1 MGKLAAFLKSCVA
14 TPFNIVLSILTA
26 LLLAW
31 LLPELIKWALID
43 AVWSGNSSKACEGH
57 DAACWVFIRLR
68 FDQLLYGPYP
78 TSERWRVDVVA
89 ALAVVAIA
97 FVLMPVRHAGAR
109 KLIGLVSLVA
119 LPVVAAPLLAGGFAG
134 LKPVP
139 TVDWGGIMLNI
150 VIAAWSIATAIPLGL
165 LLALGRR
172 SEMPVIGYACAT
184 FIELWRSLP
193 LIGVLFLAVVMFP
206 LFVPPGFESDR
217 LVRALIAFTLFN
229 AAIFAE
235 VFRGG
240 LQAIPHGQ
248 REAARSLGLGYWR
261 MTGLIVLPQVVR
273 IVMPGH
279 DQHLRVDHQGNDRG
293 ADYRPDRISRRA
305 ADRVFRPRMADRR
318 PDPHH
323 RLSVR
328 RTRVLVAVLCALALQ
343 RAAGPH
349 DGGAARARQ
358 GASSLDFKAR
368 NQSSPS
374 HTP

>member
-14 TPFNIVLSILTA
+14 TPANVVLSIATA

-31 LLPELIKWALID
+31 LLPELVKWSIVD

-78 TSERWRVDVVA
+78 ASERWRVDVVA
-89 ALAVVAIA
+89 ALAVLAIGMM
-97 FVLMPVRHAGAR
+97 LMPVRRAGAR
-109 KLIGLVSLVA
+109 KLVGLAALCA
-119 LPVVAAPLLAGGFAG
+119 LPVVAAPLLAGGFFG
-134 LKPVP
+134 LKAVP
-139 TVDWGGIMLNI
+139 TTDWGGIMLNI
-150 VIAAWSIATAIPLGL
+150 VIASWSIATAIPLGL

-172 SEMPVIGYACAT
+172 SEMPVVGYACAT

-206 LFVPPGFESDR
+206 LFVPAGFESDR

-261 MTGLIVLPQVVR
+261 MTALVVLPQVIR
-273 IVMPGH
+273 IVMPGMINTCVSIIKETTVVLIIGLIEFLAVLQIAFSDPEWLIG
-279 DQHLRVDHQGNDRG
+279 DQIRTTGYLFAALVFWSLCFALSRYSAWLDRAMAG
-293 ADYRPDRISRRA
+293 RPIERA
-305 ADRVFRPRMADRR
+305 A
-318 PDPHH
+318 
-323 RLSVR
+323 
-328 RTRVLVAVLCALALQ
+328 
-343 RAAGPH
+343 
-349 DGGAARARQ
+349 
-358 GASSLDFKAR
+358 
-368 NQSSPS
+368 
-374 HTP
+374 

>member
-14 TPFNIVLSILTA
+14 TPFNIVLSVLTV

-89 ALAVVAIA
+89 ALALVAIA

-119 LPVVAAPLLAGGFAG
+119 LPLVAAPLLAGGFLG
-134 LKPVP
+134 LKLVP

-273 IVMPGH
+273 IVMPGMINTC
-279 DQHLRVDHQGNDRG
+279 VS
-293 ADYRPDRISRRA
+293 IIKETT
-305 ADRVFRPRMADRR
+305 V
-318 PDPHH
+318 
-323 RLSVR
+323 
-328 RTRVLVAVLCALALQ
+328 VLIIGLIEFLAVLQIAFSDPEWLIGDQIRTTGYLFAALVFWSLCFALS
-343 RAAGPH
+343 RYSARL
-349 DGGAARARQ
+349 DRTMAARPGPA
-358 GASSLDFKAR
+358 KA
-368 NQSSPS
+368 PVA
-374 HTP
+374 

>member
-1 MGKLAAFLKSCVA
+1 MSRLIAFARSCFA
-14 TPFNIVLSILTA
+14 TPFNAVLSILTL

-31 LLPELIKWALID
+31 LLPEFIKWAVID

-78 TSERWRVDVVA
+78 ASERWRVDVVA
-89 ALAVVAIA
+89 ALAVLAIA
-97 FVLMPVRHAGAR
+97 LMLMPTHRAGAH
-109 KLIGLVSLVA
+109 KLIGLAALCLLPLVA
-119 LPVVAAPLLAGGFAG
+119 VPLLAGGFAG

-139 TVDWGGIMLNI
+139 TVNWGGIMLNI

-172 SEMPVIGYACAT
+172 SGMPVIAYACAT

-206 LFVPPGFESDR
+206 LFVPAGFESDK
-217 LVRALIAFTLFN
+217 LARALIAFTLFN

-248 REAARSLGLGYWR
+248 HEAARSLGLGYWR
-261 MTGLIVLPQVVR
+261 TTGLVVLPQVLR
-273 IVMPGH
+273 IVMPGMINTCVSIIKETTVVLIIGLIEFLAVLQIAFADPEWLIG
-279 DQHLRVDHQGNDRG
+279 DQVRSTGYLFAALVFWSLCFGL
-293 ADYRPDRISRRA
+293 SRYSARL
-305 ADRVFRPRMADRR
+305 DRR
-318 PDPHH
+318 M
-323 RLSVR
+323 RVVR
-328 RTRVLVAVLCALALQ
+328 VAAE
-343 RAAGPH
+343 
-349 DGGAARARQ
+349 
-358 GASSLDFKAR
+358 KA
-368 NQSSPS
+368 
-374 HTP
+374 

>member
-1 MGKLAAFLKSCVA
+1 MTKLAALLKSCIA
-14 TPFNIVLSILTA
+14 TPANIALSILTV

-43 AVWSGNSSKACEGH
+43 AIWSGNSSKACEGH

-78 TSERWRVDVVA
+78 ASERWRVDVVA
-89 ALAVVAIA
+89 ALAALAIGMM
-97 FVLMPVRHAGAR
+97 LMPVRRAGAR
-109 KLIGLVSLVA
+109 KLMGLAALCL
-119 LPVVAAPLLAGGFAG
+119 LPVVAAPLLAGGFFG
-134 LKPVP
+134 LKPVA

-206 LFVPPGFESDR
+206 LFVPAGFESDR

-261 MTGLIVLPQVVR
+261 MTGLVVLPQVVR
-273 IVMPGH
+273 IVMPGMINTC
-279 DQHLRVDHQGNDRG
+279 VS
-293 ADYRPDRISRRA
+293 IIKETT
-305 ADRVFRPRMADRR
+305 V
-318 PDPHH
+318 
-323 RLSVR
+323 
-328 RTRVLVAVLCALALQ
+328 VLIIGLVEFLAVLQIAFSDPEWLIGDQIRTTGYLFAALVFWSLCFALS
-343 RAAGPH
+343 RYS
-349 DGGAARARQ
+349 ARLDRTLASRPVEARV
-358 GASSLDFKAR
+358 AKPAD
-368 NQSSPS
+368 
-374 HTP
+374 

>member
-1 MGKLAAFLKSCVA
+1 MAKLVAFLKSCVA
-14 TPFNIVLSILTA
+14 TPFNIVLSLLTI

-31 LLPELIKWALID
+31 LLPELITWALID

-68 FDQLLYGPYP
+68 FDQILYGPYP

-89 ALAVVAIA
+89 ALAVLAISLM
-97 FVLMPVRHAGAR
+97 LMPVRRTGVR
-109 KLIGLVSLVA
+109 KLMGLVA
-119 LPVVAAPLLAGGFAG
+119 LCLLPVVGAPLLAGGFAG
-134 LKPVP
+134 LKPVA

-172 SEMPVIGYACAT
+172 SGMPVIAYACAT

-217 LVRALIAFTLFN
+217 LARALIAFTLFN

-240 LQAIPHGQ
+240 LQAIPASQH
-248 REAARSLGLGYWR
+248 EAARSLGLGYWR
-261 MTGLIVLPQVVR
+261 TTAHIVLPQVIR
-273 IVMPGH
+273 IVMPGMINTCVSIIKETTVVLIIGLIEFLAVLQIAFADPEWLIG
-279 DQHLRVDHQGNDRG
+279 DQVRNTGYLFAAIVFWSLCFGLSRYSARLDR
-293 ADYRPDRISRRA
+293 
-305 ADRVFRPRMADRR
+305 RMAAR
-318 PDPHH
+318 PVEAP
-323 RLSVR
+323 
-328 RTRVLVAVLCALALQ
+328 
-343 RAAGPH
+343 AA
-349 DGGAARARQ
+349 
-358 GASSLDFKAR
+358 
-368 NQSSPS
+368 
-374 HTP
+374 

>member
-1 MGKLAAFLKSCVA
+1 MGKVAACLKSCVA
-14 TPFNIVLSILTA
+14 TPANLALSIATL

-31 LLPELIKWALID
+31 LLPELIKWSIID
-43 AVWSGNSSKACEGH
+43 AVWSGNTSKVCEGH

-68 FDQLLYGPYP
+68 SEQLLYGPYP
-78 TSERWRVDVVA
+78 ASERWRVDVVA
-89 ALAVVAIA
+89 ALAVLAIGMM
-97 FVLMPVRHAGAR
+97 LLPVRRAGVR
-109 KLIGLVSLVA
+109 KLIGLAARCA
-119 LPVVAAPLLAGGFAG
+119 LPLIAAPLLAGGLFG
-134 LKPVP
+134 LRPVP
-139 TVDWGGIMLNI
+139 TTEWGGIMLNI

-217 LVRALIAFTLFN
+217 LARALIAFTLFN

-261 MTGLIVLPQVVR
+261 MTALVVLPQVVR
-273 IVMPGH
+273 IVMPGMINTC
-279 DQHLRVDHQGNDRG
+279 VS
-293 ADYRPDRISRRA
+293 IIKETT
-305 ADRVFRPRMADRR
+305 V
-318 PDPHH
+318 
-323 RLSVR
+323 
-328 RTRVLVAVLCALALQ
+328 VLIIGLIEFLAVLQIAFSDPEWLIGDQIRTTGYLFAALVFWTLCFSLSRYSARLD
-343 RAAGPH
+343 RSMANGP
-349 DGGAARARQ
+349 AT
-358 GASSLDFKAR
+358 K
-368 NQSSPS
+368 
-374 HTP
+374 TI

>member
-1 MGKLAAFLKSCVA
+1 MGKIVTFLKSCVA
-14 TPFNIVLSILTA
+14 TPANIALSILTA

-31 LLPELIKWALID
+31 LLPELIKWSIID

-78 TSERWRVDVVA
+78 ASERWRVDVVA
-89 ALAVVAIA
+89 ALAVLAIGMM
-97 FVLMPVRHAGAR
+97 LMPVRRTGTR
-109 KLIGLVSLVA
+109 KLIGLAALCL
-119 LPVVAAPLLAGGFAG
+119 LPVVAAPLLAGGFFG

-139 TVDWGGIMLNI
+139 TTDWGGIMLNI

-172 SEMPVIGYACAT
+172 SEMPVIGYACTT

-206 LFVPPGFESDR
+206 LFVPAGFESDR
-217 LVRALIAFTLFN
+217 LGRALIAFTLFN

-261 MTGLIVLPQVVR
+261 MTALVVLPQVIR
-273 IVMPGH
+273 IVMPGMINTC
-279 DQHLRVDHQGNDRG
+279 VS
-293 ADYRPDRISRRA
+293 IIKETT
-305 ADRVFRPRMADRR
+305 V
-318 PDPHH
+318 
-323 RLSVR
+323 
-328 RTRVLVAVLCALALQ
+328 VLIIGLIEFLAVLQIAFSDPEWLIGDQIRTTGYLFAALVFWALCFALS
-343 RAAGPH
+343 RYS
-349 DGGAARARQ
+349 ARLDRSMGSRPAMT
-358 GASSLDFKAR
+358 AS
-368 NQSSPS
+368 
-374 HTP
+374 

>member
-14 TPFNIVLSILTA
+14 TPFNIVLSVLTL

-68 FDQLLYGPYP
+68 FDQLLYGPYS

-89 ALAVVAIA
+89 ALAVLAIGM
-97 FVLMPVRHAGAR
+97 LLLPVRRAGAR
-109 KLIGLVSLVA
+109 KLIGLAA
-119 LPVVAAPLLAGGFAG
+119 LCLLPIVVAPLLAGGLFG

-139 TVDWGGIMLNI
+139 TADWGGIMLNI

-172 SEMPVIGYACAT
+172 SGMPVIGYACAT

-240 LQAIPHGQ
+240 LQAIPVGQ
-248 REAARSLGLGYWR
+248 HEAARSLGLGYWR
-261 MTGLIVLPQVVR
+261 MTALIVLPQVVR
-273 IVMPGH
+273 IVMPGMINTC
-279 DQHLRVDHQGNDRG
+279 VS
-293 ADYRPDRISRRA
+293 IIKETT
-305 ADRVFRPRMADRR
+305 V
-318 PDPHH
+318 
-323 RLSVR
+323 
-328 RTRVLVAVLCALALQ
+328 VLIIGLVEFLAVLQIAFSDPEWLIGDQIRTTGYLFAALVFWALCFSLSRYSARLDRSMASRTVKQ
-343 RAAGPH
+343 AA
-349 DGGAARARQ
+349 
-358 GASSLDFKAR
+358 
-368 NQSSPS
+368 
-374 HTP
+374 